1 LSDRLRAKK
10 ETVRA
15 ETRHQLKEDRF
26 SKATIQAAEKTV
38 HWTVEHQS
46 KLIAAAIAVIA
57 VAAIAVGGWYYLN
70 TQDEKASGELSTAV
84 RTFDAPVR
92 PAGMPP
98 QPGSE
103 SYASLEERATAAR
116 KQFQA
121 IVDKYPHTK
130 TADMAR
136 YFVGLASAQL
146 NDNAAAERNLQE
158 TAGSSNKELAALGKF
173 ALASVYRAEKKD
185 PQAVDLYR
193 QLADKPTTTVSKVT
207 AQLELAG
214 LYEAQQKLDEAKK
227 IYDQVQKE
235 NPSTEA
241 ASLAQRRAAA
251 LK

>member
-1 LSDRLRAKK
+1 
-10 ETVRA
+10 VRA

-26 SKATIQAAEKTV
+26 SKATLQAAEKTV

-46 KLIAAAIAVIA
+46 KLL
-57 VAAIAVGGWYYLN
+57 VAAIAVMVVAAIALGGWYYLN
-70 TQDEKASGELSTAV
+70 LQDEKASGDLSIAV

-103 SYASLEERATAAR
+103 SYGSLEERATAAR

-121 IVDKYPHTK
+121 IVDKYPQTH
-130 TADMAR
+130 TADMAK
-136 YFVGLASAQL
+136 YFVGLSSAQL
-146 NDNAAAERNLQE
+146 NDNAAAERNLQAI
-158 TAGSSNKELAALGKF
+158 AGLRNKDLAALGKF
-173 ALASVYRAEKKD
+173 ALASVYRVEKKD
-185 PQAVDLYR
+185 PQAIDLYK
-193 QLADKPTTTVSKVT
+193 QLADKPTITVSKVT

-214 LYEAQQKLDEAKK
+214 LYEAEQKPDEAKK
-227 IYDQVQKE
+227 IYQQVQKE
-235 NPSTEA
+235 NPSTEG

>member
-1 LSDRLRAKK
+1 M
-10 ETVRA
+10 RA

-46 KLIAAAIAVIA
+46 KLIVAAIAVIA
-57 VAAIAVGGWYYLN
+57 VVAAALGGWYYLN
-70 TQDEKASGELSTAV
+70 TQDEKASGELTTAV
-84 RTFDAPVR
+84 RTFDSPVR

-121 IVDKYPHTK
+121 IVDKYPHTR

-136 YFVGLASAQL
+136 YFVGLAAAQI
-146 NDNAAAERNLQE
+146 NDNATAERNLQT
-158 TAGSSNKELAALGKF
+158 TAGLRNKELAALSKF

-185 PQAVDLYR
+185 AQAIDLYK
-193 QLADKPTTTVSKVT
+193 QLAEKPTTTVSKVT

-214 LYEAQQKLDEAKK
+214 LYEGQDKLVEAKK